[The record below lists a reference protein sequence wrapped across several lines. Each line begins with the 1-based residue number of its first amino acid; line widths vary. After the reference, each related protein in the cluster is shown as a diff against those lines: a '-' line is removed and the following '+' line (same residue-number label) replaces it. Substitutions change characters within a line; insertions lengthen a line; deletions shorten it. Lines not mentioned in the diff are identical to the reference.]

1 MKKLL
6 FGTYSLDI
14 GGIEKALVILVN
26 KLQEKGYDITLVLE
40 KKQGIFL
47 NEIDPKI
54 KIIEY
59 APSNSKNKIQ
69 RKIINLIKR
78 IKFTLKYKN
87 KYDFSASFA
96 TYSLPSSFVARTAS
110 KNCYLWGHADYLTLF
125 DGNAEEMKEFFIERN
140 YDKFKKIIF
149 VSKEGKDS
157 FIKVFPK
164 MNEKTMVCNNLI
176 DADKILELS
185 KEKIPED
192 EGLNKINLNM
202 NFCGLDLSKIP
213 QQNLNDWTV
222 YIIPALYIISTFI
235 SMKITTSMQKKSKK
249 NDGVIDITEKEEK
262 DSKEEEKNEMED
274 MMEQSNKMMSWM
286 MPIMSVS
293 ISLVAPLG
301 LALYWL
307 VNNILMIGERLV
319 LNKIIKD

>member
-1 MKKLL
+1 MFQFFANIFGYLL
-6 FGTYSLDI
+6 NFINNFVGNYGLAI
-14 GGIEKALVILVN
+14 ILF
-26 KLQEKGYDITLVLE
+26 TVL
-40 KKQGIFL
+40 
-47 NEIDPKI
+47 I
-54 KIIEY
+54 KIIMLPLSIKQQRTMKKSTEL
-59 APSNSKNKIQ
+59 NEKIKVLQ
-69 RKIINLIKR
+69 
-78 IKFTLKYKN
+78 FKYKN
-87 KYDFSASFA
+87 DPEKLNREMMDLYKKENMSPFSGCLSTIVQFILLISIFYMVRCPL
-96 TYSLPSSFVARTAS
+96 TYMERIDKTQIDTYVQQLKDNGMSINQAYSEIDIIREI
-110 KNCYLWGHADYLTLF
+110 DYLKL
-125 DGNAEEMKEFFIERN
+125 
-140 YDKFKKIIF
+140 KF
-149 VSKEGKDS
+149 
-157 FIKVFPK
+157 
-164 MNEKTMVCNNLI
+164 
-176 DADKILELS
+176 
-185 KEKIPED
+185 PED
-192 EGLNKINLNM
+192 ENLNKINLNM

-213 QQNLNDWTV
+213 QQNLGDWTV